1 MPILAKGEITMKK
14 FFKAAAILSAATAVM
29 TCFAGCGTNDYT
41 KDNTTFFLGGTGP
54 LTGENSSYGMSV
66 KQGAELAVKVIND
79 ELGGLNDIKF
89 SFEMIDDKATEV
101 DAKNGFNTLF
111 EKGMQA
117 SIGSTTSGS
126 CASFAAEAY
135 ANKVFFLTPSA
146 SNEAVIAEDN
156 AFRVCFG
163 DDQQGTLA
171 ADELKGYENIGA
183 IYDSSDTYS
192 SDLFK
197 AFKKRMTENGKTF
210 KEQSFT
216 SETAKDFSTQVE
228 ALKDCDVIFLPIYYE
243 EASLIVKT
251 CVAKGCT
258 SDIFGCDGFDGI
270 NEMFSD
276 ADNIT
281 NSIKYIT
288 PFDAASTDK
297 KVADFVTKYKAEY
310 NSTPDQFAADAYD
323 AVMAIYEAMKAA
335 DVKDVTISAAD
346 LGDIL
351 KKQFTSS
358 SFSYSG
364 VTGEMTW
371 NENGSCNKSAQIV
384 SYSK

>member
-1 MPILAKGEITMKK
+1 MNK
-14 FFKAAAILSAATAVM
+14 FFKAAAVLSAATFVA
-29 TCFAGCGTNDYT
+29 TCFAGCNSGDYT

-54 LTGENSSYGMSV
+54 LTGENSSYGISV

-79 ELGGLNDIKF
+79 EFGGLNGIKF

-126 CASFAAEAY
+126 CASFAAEAST
-135 ANKVFFLTPSA
+135 NNVFFLTPSA
-146 SNEAVIAEDN
+146 SNEAVIAQNN

-171 ADELKGYENIGA
+171 AEELAGKYSNIGA

-197 AFKKRMTENGKTF
+197 AFKKKMGELGKTF

-216 SETAKDFSTQVE
+216 SETNKDFSTQVE
-228 ALKDCDVIFLPIYYE
+228 ALKDCDAIFLPLYYE
-243 EASLIVKT
+243 EASLIIKE
-251 CVAKGCT
+251 CGAKGCV

-270 NEMFSD
+270 DKMFSAND
-276 ADNIT
+276 TVA
-281 NSIKYIT
+281 NSVRYIT
-288 PFDAASTDK
+288 PFDAASTNE
-297 KVADFVTKYKAEY
+297 KVLAFVTKYKEAY
-310 NSTPDQFAADAYD
+310 NTVPDQFAADAYD
-323 AVMAIYEAMKAA
+323 AVMAIYEAMKSA
-335 DVKDVTISAAD
+335 DVKDVNVSASD
-346 LGDIL
+346 LCETL
-351 KKQFTSS
+351 KKVFTSE
-358 SFSYSG
+358 SFKYEG
-364 VTGEMTW
+364 VTGDMTW
-371 NENGSCNKSAQIV
+371 NASGSCNKNAQIV
-384 SYSK
+384 TFTKK